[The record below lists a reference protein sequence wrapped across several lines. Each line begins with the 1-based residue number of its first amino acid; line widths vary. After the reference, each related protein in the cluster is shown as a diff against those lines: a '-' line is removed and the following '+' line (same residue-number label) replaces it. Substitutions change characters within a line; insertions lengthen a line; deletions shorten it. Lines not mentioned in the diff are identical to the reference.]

1 MIGALV
7 RRVLRLPEVRASY
20 ADLVLQQV
28 EAAATSGGLLAA
40 ADAGVQQAGGAISRM
55 LSLATVDGPAAAVLT
70 PHVLGAIA
78 FDLVRRGESVWL
90 VSVEPDGQIELLRAS
105 VVTVFG
111 GPRRTDWVYSAN
123 IAGPTS
129 TTTVRALASEVVHI
143 RVNAPPERPWRGV
156 SPLGHAHATGRLA
169 QRLTGALGDEA
180 GTAVAT
186 VIAVSQGTS
195 AATAQAFDHVLST
208 VSGRR
213 LAFPE
218 TQAAGSGASRGSA
231 PQTDWIPRH
240 IQPAPDENAVKL
252 YALVQQQ
259 IANLCGLPFALAN
272 PDAAG
277 PAQREGFRQLLV
289 GSVLPT
295 AALIQEE
302 VGRVLEVP
310 VVLHHHAAGAADV
323 GTRARAFSLLTD
335 AQVDTERALALV
347 GWG

>member
-1 MIGALV
+1 M
-7 RRVLRLPEVRASY
+7 RRVLRLPEVRAAYSE
-20 ADLVLQQV
+20 LVLQQV
-28 EAAATSGGLLAA
+28 EAAATSGGMLAA
-40 ADAGVQQAGGAISRM
+40 ADAGVQQAAGAVSRM
-55 LSLATVDGPAAAVLT
+55 LTLATVDGPAAAAVLT
-70 PHVLGAIA
+70 PHVLGAMA

-90 VSVEPDGQIELLRAS
+90 VSVTERGQVELLRAS

-129 TTTVRALASEVVHI
+129 TTTVRALASEVIHV

-156 SPLGHAHATGRLA
+156 SPLGHAHATGRLS
-169 QRLTGALGDEA
+169 QRLTASLGDEA

-186 VIAVSQGTS
+186 VIAVAQGTS

-218 TQAAGSGASRGSA
+218 SQNAGGGASRGSA

-240 IQPAPDENAVKL
+240 IQPAPDESAVTL
-252 YALVQQQ
+252 YNLVQMQV
-259 IANLCGLPFALAN
+259 ANLCGLPFALAN

-289 GSVLPT
+289 GSVLPM
-295 AALIQEE
+295 AALIQED

-323 GTRARAFSLLTD
+323 GTRARAFSLLRD
-335 AQVDTERALALV
+335 AQVATARALSLV